1 MFVRSLASE
10 LASVKAAIAEREAE
24 GHSLRL
30 ESAALREEA
39 ATSGALSA
47 AR

>member
-10 LASVKAAIAEREAE
+10 LAGVKAAIAEREAE

-30 ESAALREEA
+30 ESTAIREEA
-39 ATSGALSA
+39 ATLGALTA